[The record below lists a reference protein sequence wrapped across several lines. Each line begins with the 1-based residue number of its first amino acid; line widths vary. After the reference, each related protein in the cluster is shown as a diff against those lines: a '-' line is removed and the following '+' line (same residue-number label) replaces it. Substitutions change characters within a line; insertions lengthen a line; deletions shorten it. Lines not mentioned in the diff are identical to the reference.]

1 MAIPQEII
9 EQVREKTDIVEV
21 ISSYIPLKK
30 SGRNFR
36 ALCPFH
42 SEKTPS
48 FFVNSSRQ
56 IFHCFGCGAGG
67 GVFQFLMQYEKVS
80 FPEAVEMLAKRVG
93 IAVPKR
99 ISPMDSQKV
108 EGYKVNQDI
117 CSYYYNNLF
126 STKGRLALD
135 YLRKRGIKDETIKT
149 FKIGL
154 ALPGFRAALEYMRA
168 KGVSVSLLER
178 LGIVSSFRDGN
189 FVDLFR
195 QRIVFPIC
203 DVKSRVVGFGARRIA
218 EDKNQPKYINTP
230 ESLLYHKG
238 RILFG
243 INLSKEEIV
252 KRDYCIIVEGY
263 LDMILPF
270 QEGVKNITAS
280 LGTALTPEQI
290 KIVKRYTN
298 NVVLVFDPDNAGKIS
313 SLRAIDL
320 MIEEGLSV
328 KAVTLPSGTDPDSFV
343 RDKGRDAFLSFI
355 EKAED
360 FFFYKLRLLRENSDL
375 SSPAEKAKAANEML
389 LTVNKFGSE
398 VMKFEYLKRLSAVLH
413 VDEQVLAAD
422 LNKLNRKNFR
432 RNAWDTVSFKPKK
445 TSFSEEY
452 VVKSM
457 LNEPEIIGIVKK
469 AVSPDD
475 FTVQYLK
482 AIVEEIYRFFEDKG
496 KFELNLFLSLLP
508 DEAANKVSELTFEE
522 FFPDENS
529 LKESINIVRNS
540 FRKEKKRAL
549 KEEIKKAES
558 LNDTARLS
566 GLMSEFEKIVKGEK
580 QGADRQNTEDRIQ
593 RTDDREQNRG

>member
-9 EQVREKTDIVEV
+9 DQVQERTDIVEV

-80 FPEAVEMLAKRVG
+80 FPEAVEMLAKRAG
-93 IAVPKR
+93 IVVPKR
-99 ISPMDSQKV
+99 ISPMDSQKA

-117 CSYYYNNLF
+117 CSYYHGNLF
-126 STKGRLALD
+126 TAEARPALD
-135 YLRKRGIKDETIKT
+135 HLRRRGIKDETIKT
-149 FKIGL
+149 FKIGF
-154 ALPGFRAALEYMRA
+154 ALPGFRTTLEYVRA
-168 KGVSVSLLER
+168 KGVSLSLIEK
-178 LGIVSSFRDGN
+178 LGIVSSFRNGN
-189 FVDLFR
+189 FIDLFR

-203 DVKSRVVGFGARRIA
+203 DVKSRVVGFGARRIT

-243 INLSKEEIV
+243 MHLSKEEIV

-270 QEGVKNITAS
+270 QEGVKNIVAS

-320 MIEEGLSV
+320 MIEEGLNI

-360 FFFYKLRLLRENSDL
+360 FFSYKLRLLRENADL
-375 SSPAEKAKAANEML
+375 SSPAEKAKAAGEML

-398 VMKFEYLKRLSAVLH
+398 VIKFEYLRKLSAALH

-432 RNAWDTVSFKPKK
+432 RSAWDTVSFKPKK
-445 TSFSEEY
+445 TSFAEEY
-452 VVKSM
+452 VVKSL
-457 LNEPEIIGIVKK
+457 LNEPEIIRIVKK

-482 AIVEEIYRFFEDKG
+482 VIVEEIYRFFENQGGFD
-496 KFELNLFLSLLP
+496 LNMFLSRLP
-508 DEAANKVSELTFEE
+508 EEAANKVSELTFED
-522 FFPDENS
+522 FSPDENS

-540 FRKEKKRAL
+540 FRKEKKRVL
-549 KEEIKKAES
+549 KEEIQRAES

-580 QGADRQNTEDRIQ
+580 QGVDNG
-593 RTDDREQNRG
+593 RTKSN

>member
-1 MAIPQEII
+1 MAIPREII
-9 EQVREKTDIVEV
+9 DQVQERTDIVEV

-80 FPEAVEMLAKRVG
+80 FPEAVGMLAKRAG
-93 IAVPKR
+93 IVVPTR
-99 ISPMDSQKV
+99 ISPMDSRKA
-108 EGYKVNQDI
+108 EGYKVNQDV
-117 CSYYYNNLF
+117 CSYYHSNLF
-126 STKGRLALD
+126 TAKARPALD
-135 YLRKRGIKDETIKT
+135 YLRRRGIKDEAIKT

-154 ALPGFRAALEYMRA
+154 ALPGFRPALEYMRA
-168 KGVSVSLLER
+168 KGVSVSLLEK

-189 FVDLFR
+189 FIDLFR

-203 DVKSRVVGFGARRIA
+203 DVKSRVVGFGARRIT

-243 INLSKEEIV
+243 MHLSKEEIV

-280 LGTALTPEQI
+280 LGTALTSEQI

-298 NVVLVFDPDNAGKIS
+298 NVVLVFDPDNAGKTS

-320 MIEEGLSV
+320 MIEEGLSI

-343 RDKGRDAFLSFI
+343 REKGKEAFLNFI

-360 FFFYKLRLLRENSDL
+360 FFFYKLRLLRGNADL
-375 SSPAEKAKAANEML
+375 SSPAEKSKVVGEML

-398 VMKFEYLKRLSAVLH
+398 VMKFEYLKKLSAALQ
-413 VDEQVLAAD
+413 VDERVLTAD

-432 RNAWDTVSFKPKK
+432 RSAWDTISFKPKK
-445 TSFSEEY
+445 TSFAEEY
-452 VVKSM
+452 VVKSL

-482 AIVEEIYRFFEDKG
+482 VIVEEIYRFFEDKG
-496 KFELNLFLSLLP
+496 KFELNLFLSRLP
-508 DEAANKVSELTFEE
+508 EEAANKVSELTFED
-522 FFPDENS
+522 FSPDENS

-540 FRKEKKRAL
+540 FWKERKRAL
-549 KEEIKKAES
+549 KEEIQKAES
-558 LNDTARLS
+558 SNDTGRLS
-566 GLMSEFEKIVKGEK
+566 GLMSEFEKIVKGEE
-580 QGADRQNTEDRIQ
+580 QGAEDSKR
-593 RTDDREQNRG
+593 